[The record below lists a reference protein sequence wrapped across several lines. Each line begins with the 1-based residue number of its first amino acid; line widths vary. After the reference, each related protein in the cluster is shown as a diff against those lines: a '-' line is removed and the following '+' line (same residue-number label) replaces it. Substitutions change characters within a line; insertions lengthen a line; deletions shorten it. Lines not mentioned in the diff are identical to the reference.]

1 MENSLMIINHILQ
14 QWAFDLGF
22 LHGRMSFICGP
33 RQIGKTTL
41 AQNHLE
47 SLNQLENYHN
57 WDGMTLRQQFASN
70 PLFFIE
76 NIALP
81 LSSGQKLPIEKRPW
95 IVFDEIHKYPQW
107 KNILKGYFDEFK
119 NKIHFVITGSAR
131 LDYFRRSGDS
141 LVGRYFLFKLH
152 PLHPH
157 DLTGTRINREVA
169 WHPKLPMP
177 SFDEPDKTFQD
188 ATKQLYDLTGFPE
201 PLCVATRDFYERW
214 KNNHISLIT
223 GEDIRD
229 LTKITN
235 IEKLQ
240 TLLFLLPERVGAPL
254 SLNNLKS
261 ILGCAHASVQ
271 NWLEALKTVYLVFD
285 IAPYTARL
293 KRSVRKERKYYL
305 LDWGLLEDQG
315 RRFENFIAVQ
325 LKRAVSAWTE
335 WGKGN
340 YQLMYVRTKDGREV
354 DFVIT
359 ENNKPYLLIECKKTD
374 KSLSSN
380 LNFFKE
386 RITVPLAFQ
395 VIDSPGYLK
404 QAGKGTFIIGLD
416 RFLQTLP

>member
-1 MENSLMIINHILQ
+1 MIIDQILE
-14 QWAFDLGF
+14 QWALDLGF

-41 AQNHLE
+41 VQRHLE
-47 SLNQLENYHN
+47 RLDQIENYHN
-57 WDGMTLRQQFASN
+57 WDSIALRQQFASN
-70 PLFFIE
+70 PFFFIE

-81 LSSGQKLPIEKRPW
+81 LASGQKIPIEKRPW
-95 IVFDEIHKYPQW
+95 VVFDEIHKYPQW

-119 NKIHFVITGSAR
+119 NKINFVITGSAR
-131 LDYFRRSGDS
+131 LDYFRKSGDS

-157 DLTGTRINREVA
+157 DLTGTRLNREAA
-169 WHPKLPMP
+169 WHPKLPM
-177 SFDEPDKTFQD
+177 SSYDKPDKSFQD
-188 ATKQLYDLTGFPE
+188 AVAQLYDLTGFPE
-201 PLCVATRDFYERW
+201 PLSVGTKEFYERW

-240 TLLFLLPERVGAPL
+240 TLLFLLPERVGSPL
-254 SLNNLKS
+254 SLNSLKS

-293 KRSVRKERKYYL
+293 KRSVKKEHKYYL
-305 LDWGLLEDQG
+305 WDWGLIEDQG
-315 RRFENFIAVQ
+315 KRFENFIAVQ
-325 LKRAVSAWTE
+325 LQRAVSAWTE

-340 YQLMYVRTKDGREV
+340 YQLMYVRTKDRREV

-359 ENNKPYLLIECKKTD
+359 EKNKPYILIECKKSD
-374 KSLSSN
+374 KSLAAN
-380 LNFFKE
+380 LRYFKE
-386 RITVPLAFQ
+386 RIQAPLALQ
-395 VIDSPGYLK
+395 VIETPGYLK
-404 QAGKGTFIIGLD
+404 QVDRGTFIIGLD
-416 RFLQTLP
+416 RFLSTLP

>member
-1 MENSLMIINHILQ
+1 MTINHFLQ

-41 AQNHLE
+41 AQNHLDN
-47 SLNQLENYHN
+47 LNQIKNYHN

-81 LSSGQKLPIEKRPW
+81 FSSGQKISIEKRPW

-119 NKIHFVITGSAR
+119 NKINFVITGSAR

-157 DLTGTRINREVA
+157 DLTGTILNREVA
-169 WHPKLPMP
+169 WHPKLRMP
-177 SFDEPDKTFQD
+177 AFDEPDKTFQD

-201 PLCVATRDFYERW
+201 PLSVATRDFYERW

-254 SLNNLKS
+254 SLNNLKG

-285 IAPYTARL
+285 IVPYTARL

-305 LDWGLLEDQG
+305 WDWGLLEDQG
-315 RRFENFIAVQ
+315 KRFENFIAVQ
-325 LKRAVSAWTE
+325 LQRAVSAWNE

-354 DFVIT
+354 DFVIA
-359 ENNKPYLLIECKKTD
+359 ENNKPYILVESKKND
-374 KSLSSN
+374 KSLATN
-380 LNFFKE
+380 LEFFKE
-386 RITVPLAFQ
+386 RIPVPLAFQ
-395 VIDSPGYLK
+395 VIETPGYLK
-404 QAGKGTFIIGLD
+404 QVDKGVFIVGLD
-416 RFLQTLP
+416 RFLRALP

>member
-1 MENSLMIINHILQ
+1 MVIDQILE
-14 QWAFDLGF
+14 QWALDLGF

-41 AQNHLE
+41 VQRHLE
-47 SLNQLENYHN
+47 RLDQIENYHN
-57 WDGMTLRQQFASN
+57 WDSIALRQQFASN
-70 PLFFIE
+70 PFFFIE
-76 NIALP
+76 NIALS
-81 LSSGQKLPIEKRPW
+81 LAGGQKIPIEKRPW
-95 IVFDEIHKYPQW
+95 VVFDEIHKYPQW

-119 NKIHFVITGSAR
+119 NKINFVITGSAR
-131 LDYFRRSGDS
+131 LDYFRKSGDS

-157 DLTGTRINREVA
+157 DLIGTRLNREGA

-177 SFDEPDKTFQD
+177 SFDKPDKSFQD
-188 ATKQLYDLTGFPE
+188 AVAQLYDLTGFPE
-201 PLCVATRDFYERW
+201 PLSVGTRDFYERW

-240 TLLFLLPERVGAPL
+240 TLLFLLPERVGSPL
-254 SLNNLKS
+254 SLNNLKN
-261 ILGCAHASVQ
+261 ILECAHASVQ

-285 IAPYTARL
+285 IAPYAARL
-293 KRSVRKERKYYL
+293 KRSVRKEHKYYL
-305 LDWGLLEDQG
+305 WDWGLLENSG
-315 RRFENFIAVQ
+315 KRFENFIAVQ
-325 LKRAVSAWTE
+325 LQRAVSAWTE

-359 ENNKPYLLIECKKTD
+359 EKNKPYILIECKKSD
-374 KSLSSN
+374 KSLAAN
-380 LNFFKE
+380 LRYFKE
-386 RITVPLAFQ
+386 RIQAPLALQ
-395 VIDSPGYLK
+395 VIETPGYLK
-404 QAGKGTFIIGLD
+404 QVERGTFIIGLD
-416 RFLQTLP
+416 RFLSILP